1 MQVFVNLEGVVTES
15 YEELD
20 SQAKISANMEPLID
34 FADHM
39 PFLRSGLRN
48 VEDNVTDLNSSIP
61 LLESG
66 LNAVKP
72 IIIWKISNCSD
83 EDCLV
88 MIDKVNNTVVTA
100 DYTGIQTF
108 EPFIIVL
115 GEAIDNNLT
124 GTLNSGYSQFKDIV
138 NEVNQTVN
146 NQIAD
151 AKKESQNVAVEIS
164 QELQT
169 IESELDSIDFNGSAH
184 NFEEL
189 QDDVKDPADYALYG
203 MTGIAGLLLIIVLF
217 GVLGLLFGCCCP
229 QAKPGKSDACCTKKI
244 GATCLLVGVG
254 FTFLFFWILMILL
267 IALMLTGGLMHTEL
281 CRHLVELDQ
290 SPVMSIIDDLM
301 NDTLYNDVG
310 FSINIS
316 EIYSSCKNNK
326 AFYTA
331 LNVEETFGFDL
342 NTILDTSAI
351 EAEIDNIR
359 NQTIDI
365 GSIDLL
371 PGDAVTLLT
380 VLGTGVENTKVNVE
394 TAMTALNEN
403 VTSNDLGKLADELQ
417 DLNDAHSLNLEN
429 QIDTLRGLHN
439 DTIEINSQKQTT
451 YDELEEI
458 HYVLNGTNITALT
471 IGLQEGNATVNTNG
485 SAIIEGV
492 IDETTGIVDG
502 IINDGVSA
510 INHSVRFDVGKC
522 VPVYNAY
529 ATIIDAACVE
539 LLYPVNGYWFSLGWS
554 LFFLIIGV
562 IMSFKLATLYRRTY
576 RDRNAV
582 YPDVGY
588 DKVRL
593 AVISSGK

>member
-1 MQVFVNLEGVVTES
+1 MNLQGVVTKS

-39 PFLRSGLRN
+39 RFLRSGLTN
-48 VEDNVTDLNSSIP
+48 VESNITDLDFRINQ
-61 LLESG
+61 LENDLDSVK
-66 LNAVKP
+66 NATIV
-72 IIIWKISNCSD
+72 KISTGSCNGSECGS
-83 EDCLV
+83 
-88 MIDKVNNTVVTA
+88 MIDEVRDTVVTA
-100 DYTGIQTF
+100 NYTGIPRSFQR
-108 EPFIIVL
+108 FITL
-115 GEAIDNNLT
+115 LDEAILY
-124 GTLNSGYSQFKDIV
+124 GLAGALNHGYNEFKNIV
-138 NEVNQTVN
+138 EEVNQTVN
-146 NQIAD
+146 DEITSARNA
-151 AKKESQNVAVEIS
+151 SQNVAVEIS
-164 QELQT
+164 QELQI
-169 IESELDSIDFNGSAH
+169 IESELDSIDFNGTTH

-244 GATCLLVGVG
+244 GATCLLAGVG
-254 FTFLFFWILMILL
+254 FTFIFFWILMILL

-316 EIYSSCKNNK
+316 EIYISCKNNK

-351 EAEIDNIR
+351 EAEIDKIR

-365 GSIDLL
+365 GSVNLL
-371 PGDAVTLLT
+371 PGEAVTLLT
-380 VLGTGVENTKVNVE
+380 LLGVGVENTKVNVE

-417 DLNDAHSLNLEN
+417 FLNDNQGLGLESE
-429 QIDTLRGLHN
+429 IDILRGLHN
-439 DTIEINSQKQTT
+439 DTIEISSQKQTT
-451 YDELEEI
+451 YDELDEI
-458 HYVLNGTNITALT
+458 HYVLNGTNITALA
-471 IGLQEGNATVNTNG
+471 IGLQEGNTTVNANG

-492 IDETTGIVDG
+492 IDETTDTVDM
-502 IINDGVSA
+502 IINEGVSA
-510 INHSVRFDVGKC
+510 INNSVRFEVGKC

-562 IMSFKLATLYRRTY
+562 IISFKLATLYRRTY

-593 AVISSGK
+593 AVISS